1 MRIVKLY
8 TFYRKRADGIGMNIQ
23 EIAKLAK
30 VSVSTVSKI
39 INGKDE
45 DISEPT
51 RKRVLKVVE
60 EQNYI
65 PYEKYRMREGM
76 IHRLVGLVIPGD
88 NRYYG
93 TLIAMIERAL
103 QERGYRLVVY
113 TVWEMDERALEK
125 ALEQLWKRG
134 VAGILV
140 NGASAVSRLPENCKA
155 VYFTETDAFDGRQKN
170 TFYFRKQEA
179 GRLAAEALLDA
190 GHRKIGCILE
200 KSEQDIL
207 SGVKAVF
214 RERQL
219 PPENLVHYLGEDRKD
234 LWKTG
239 TAFCMAQDV
248 SAVICGNPEITGM
261 VLGYAGKMGV
271 QVPRE
276 LSVVCM
282 EEQEILEYMAGG
294 IAAVQY
300 PLKQLVS
307 SAVSYLLQMITEK
320 KECEVTRK
328 FLPALE
334 RRNSILRKEERSK
347 GGKIVVVG
355 SMNIDTL
362 IEGARI
368 PVNGE
373 THIAE
378 NILVMPGGKGGNQA
392 VGVGKLG
399 GRAYMI
405 GRVGR
410 DADGK
415 TLFKGLADH
424 GVYMD
429 GVEFD
434 DQLSSGRA
442 FVHLDREGENT
453 IVVYRGANG
462 NLDKAQLMR
471 HEEIFRDAKYCLLS
485 SEISVETIR
494 AAKRHCRDNKTEII
508 LKPSALEEIE
518 EDILEGIAYL
528 VPNEKEMEQIC
539 PGSEPL
545 EEKADSLLRSGVENV
560 IVTLGRQGAY
570 LKNRE
575 HSLYFSSAPFTAI
588 DSTGGADSF
597 ISAMAFSLSE
607 GKGLIYSII
616 YATYAAGIT
625 VTRYG
630 VQEAMPDKK
639 TIGIYREDIER
650 KYREVKKII

>member
-1 MRIVKLY
+1 MKIVKLY
-8 TFYRKRADGIGMNIQ
+8 TFYRERAYGMNIQ

-39 INGKDE
+39 INGKDD

-65 PYEKYRMREGM
+65 PYEKYRAREGLAN
-76 IHRLVGLVIPGD
+76 RLIGLIIPGD

-93 TLIAMIERAL
+93 SLIAMIEGAL

-113 TVWEMDERALEK
+113 TVRSMDEKTLEN

-134 VAGILV
+134 MIGVLV
-140 NGASAVSRLPENCKA
+140 NGASAVSRVPENRKV
-155 VYFTETDAFDGRQKN
+155 VYFTDTDEFDQRQQN
-170 TFYFRKQEA
+170 TFYFRKHEA
-179 GRLAAEALLDA
+179 GRLAAEALLEA

-207 SGVKAVF
+207 RGVRSVF
-214 RERQL
+214 EERQL
-219 PPENLVHYLGEDRKD
+219 PLGNLVHYLGKDREEI
-234 LWKTG
+234 WKTG
-239 TAFCMAQDV
+239 VAFCLTEDV
-248 SAVICGNPEITGM
+248 SAVICGDSEITGM
-261 VLGYAGKMGV
+261 VLGYAGKTGA

-276 LSVVCM
+276 LSLVCM

-294 IAAVQY
+294 ITAVQY
-300 PLKQLVS
+300 PLQQMTS
-307 SAVSYLLQMITEK
+307 SAVDHLLHMITEK
-320 KECEVTRK
+320 KECEITRK
-328 FLPALE
+328 FLPALR
-334 RRNSILRKEERSK
+334 RRNSILRREERVS

-355 SMNIDTL
+355 SMNLDTM

-399 GRAYMI
+399 GRAHMI
-405 GRVGR
+405 GRVGK

-434 DQLSSGRA
+434 DQLFSGKA
-442 FVHLDREGENT
+442 FIHLDREGENT

-462 NLDKAQLMR
+462 NLDRSQLMR
-471 HEEIFRDAKYCLLS
+471 HKEIFRDAKYCLLS

-494 AAKRHCRDNKTEII
+494 EAKRHCRDNKTEII

-539 PGSEPL
+539 PGDQPL
-545 EEKADSLLRSGVENV
+545 EDKADSLLKGGVKNV

-575 HSLYFSSAPFTAI
+575 HSIYFSSAPFTAI

-607 GKGLIYSII
+607 GNELIYSII

-650 KYREVKKII
+650 KYREVKKTI

>member
-1 MRIVKLY
+1 MKKV
-8 TFYRKRADGIGMNIQ
+8 DGVGMNIQ
-23 EIAKLAK
+23 EVAKLAK

-39 INGKDE
+39 INGKDN

-51 RKRVLKVVE
+51 RKRVLKIVE

-65 PYEKYRMREGM
+65 PYAKYRMKEGM
-76 IHRLVGLVIPGD
+76 ANRLVGLVIPG
-88 NRYYG
+88 NNSYYG
-93 TLIAMIERAL
+93 VLIAMIEEAL

-113 TVWEMDERALEK
+113 TVSEMDAKVLDE

-134 VAGILV
+134 VIGVLV
-140 NGASAVSRLPENCKA
+140 NGTLAASHVPENCKA
-155 VYFTETDAFDGRQKN
+155 VYFTETEEFDQRQQN
-170 TFYFRKQEA
+170 TFYFRKYEA
-179 GRLAAEALLDA
+179 GRLAAEALLEA

-200 KSEQDIL
+200 QSEQNIL
-207 SGVKAVF
+207 NGIEAVF

-219 PPENLVHYLGEDRKD
+219 PEGDLVSYLGKDRED
-234 LWKTG
+234 LWKNGTG
-239 TAFCMAQDV
+239 FCMTDNV
-248 SAVICGNPEITGM
+248 SAMICGSSEITGM
-261 VLGYAGKMGV
+261 VLEYAGKTGI
-271 QVPRE
+271 QAPQE
-276 LSVVCM
+276 LSIVCM
-282 EEQEILEYMAGG
+282 EEQDILEYMAGG
-294 IAAVQY
+294 IASVKY
-300 PLKQLVS
+300 PLQQMTA
-307 SAVSYLLQMITEK
+307 SAVHHLLQMITEK
-320 KECEVTRK
+320 KECEIARK
-328 FLPALE
+328 FFPVLQK
-334 RRNSILRKEERSK
+334 RGSIRKNEEGQR

-355 SMNIDTL
+355 SMNIDNV
-362 IEGARI
+362 IEGVRI

-373 THIAE
+373 THIAD

-405 GRVGR
+405 GRIGK

-415 TLFKGLADH
+415 LLFKGLSDC

-434 DQLSSGRA
+434 DQLSSGQA

-462 NLDKAQLMR
+462 NLDGAQLER
-471 HEEIFRDAKYCLLS
+471 HGEVFQNAKYCLIS
-485 SEISVETIR
+485 SEISMETIR
-494 AAKRHCRDNKTEII
+494 AAKKHCRKNQTEMI

-518 EDILEGIAYL
+518 EDILEGIDYL

-539 PGSEPL
+539 PGNMPL
-545 EEKADSLLRSGVENV
+545 EEKADRLLANGVKNV
-560 IVTLGRQGAY
+560 IVTLGKQGSY
-570 LKNRE
+570 LKNKA
-575 HSLYFSSAPFTAI
+575 HSIYFPSAPFTAI

-607 GKGLIYSII
+607 GNELIYSII

-639 TIGIYREDIER
+639 TIGIYIEEMER
-650 KYREVKKII
+650 KYREIKEII

>member
-1 MRIVKLY
+1 MHIVKLY
-8 TFYRKRADGIGMNIQ
+8 TFYRERADGIDMNIQ
-23 EIAKLAK
+23 EIAKLAG

-39 INGKDE
+39 INGKDD

-51 RKRVLKVVE
+51 RRRVLKVVE

-65 PYEKYRMREGM
+65 PYEKYRAREGM
-76 IHRLVGLVIPGD
+76 AKRLIGLVIPEN

-93 TLIAMIERAL
+93 ALIAMIEEAL
-103 QERGYRLVVY
+103 QERGYRVVVH
-113 TVWEMDERALEK
+113 TLRDGGKKAAED

-134 VAGILV
+134 VAGVLI
-140 NGASAVSRLPENCKA
+140 NGEAAVSRVPENCKI
-155 VYFTETDAFDGRQKN
+155 VYFTDTDEFDQRQQN
-170 TFYFRKQEA
+170 TFYFRKHEA
-179 GRLAAEALLDA
+179 GRLAAEALLEA
-190 GHRKIGCILE
+190 GHSKIGCILE
-200 KSEQDIL
+200 KSKQDIL
-207 SGVKAVF
+207 NGIKSVF

-219 PPENLVHYLGEDRKD
+219 PLENLVYYLGSDGEDLR
-234 LWKTG
+234 KTG
-239 TAFCMAQDV
+239 TAFCMTRDV

-261 VLGYAGKMGV
+261 VLEYAGKTGMR
-271 QVPRE
+271 VPQE
-276 LSVVCM
+276 LSLVCM

-300 PLKQLVS
+300 PFKQLTS
-307 SAVSYLLQMITEK
+307 SAVHYLLQMITEK
-320 KECEVTRK
+320 KECEITRK
-328 FLPALE
+328 FLPAL
-334 RRNSILRKEERSK
+334 RRRSSIRRKEEQVN

-355 SMNIDTL
+355 SMNIDTV
-362 IEGARI
+362 IEGERI

-373 THIAE
+373 TRLAE

-392 VGVGKLG
+392 VGVRKLG

-405 GRVGR
+405 GRTGK
-410 DADGK
+410 DTDGK
-415 TLFKGLADH
+415 TLFKGLTDH
-424 GVYMD
+424 GVCMD

-434 DQLSSGRA
+434 DQLLSGKA
-442 FVHLDREGENT
+442 FIHLDTEGENT
-453 IVVYRGANG
+453 IVVYQGANG
-462 NLDKAQLMR
+462 NLDESQLMR
-471 HEEIFRDAKYCLLS
+471 HKEIFEGAKYCLLS

-518 EDILEGIAYL
+518 EDILEGIDYL
-528 VPNEKEMEQIC
+528 VPNEREMEQIC
-539 PGSEPL
+539 SGGMAL
-545 EEKADSLLRSGVENV
+545 EEKADKLIRSGVRNV
-560 IVTLGRQGAY
+560 IVTLGRHGAY

-575 HSLYFSSAPFTAI
+575 HSIYFSSAPFTAI

-607 GKGLIYSII
+607 GNELIYSII

-639 TIGIYREDIER
+639 TIGIYKEDIER
-650 KYREVKKII
+650 KYREVKKTM

>member
-1 MRIVKLY
+1 
-8 TFYRKRADGIGMNIQ
+8 MNIQ
-23 EIAKLAK
+23 EIAKQAK

-39 INGKDE
+39 INGKDD

-65 PYEKYRMREGM
+65 PYEKYRTKEGM
-76 IHRLVGLVIPGD
+76 ANRLVGLVIQGN

-93 TLIAMIERAL
+93 NLIAMIEDEL
-103 QERGYRLVVY
+103 QKRSYRLVIY
-113 TVWEMDERALEK
+113 TIQDMYEKTLED
-125 ALEQLWKRG
+125 ALEQLRKRG
-134 VAGILV
+134 VIGVLV
-140 NGASAVSRLPENCKA
+140 NGASAVSRVSENCKT
-155 VYFTETDAFDGRQKN
+155 VYFTETEKFDQRQKN
-170 TFYFRKQEA
+170 TFYFRKHEA
-179 GRLAAEALLDA
+179 GRLAVEALIEA
-190 GHRKIGCILE
+190 GHKKIGCILE

-207 SGVKAVF
+207 SGIKAVF
-214 RERQL
+214 EERQI
-219 PPENLVHYLGEDRKD
+219 PFGNLVYYLGKDREDI
-234 LWKTG
+234 WKTG
-239 TAFCMAQDV
+239 VAFCMMEDV
-248 SAVICGNPEITGM
+248 SAVICGNSEITGI
-261 VLGYAGKMGV
+261 VLGYAGKIGMKI
-271 QVPRE
+271 PEE
-276 LSVVCM
+276 LSIVCM

-294 IAAVQY
+294 VAAVQY
-300 PLKQLVS
+300 PFQQMIS
-307 SAVSYLLQMITEK
+307 SAVHYLLQMITEK
-320 KECEVTRK
+320 KECEITRK
-328 FLPALE
+328 FLPTLR
-334 RRNSILRKEERSK
+334 RRNSILRNEERAR

-355 SMNIDTL
+355 SMNLDTVL
-362 IEGARI
+362 EGVCI

-399 GRAYMI
+399 GKVYMI
-405 GRVGR
+405 GRVGK

-415 TLFKGLADH
+415 ILYKGLADH
-424 GVYMD
+424 GVYME

-434 DQLSSGRA
+434 DQLFSGKA
-442 FVHLDREGENT
+442 FIHLDREGENT

-462 NLDKAQLMR
+462 NLDRSQLMR
-471 HEEIFRDAKYCLLS
+471 HKEIFQDAKYCLLS
-485 SEISVETIR
+485 SEISMETIR
-494 AAKRHCRDNKTEII
+494 EAKRHCQANKTEII

-518 EDILEGIAYL
+518 EDILEGIDYL

-539 PGSEPL
+539 PGNMAL
-545 EEKADSLLRSGVENV
+545 DEKADNLIKSGVRNV
-560 IVTLGRQGAY
+560 IVTMGRQGVY

-575 HSLYFSSAPFTAI
+575 HSVYFSSAPFTAI

-607 GKGLIYSII
+607 GNELIYSII

-639 TIGIYREDIER
+639 TINIYKEDIER
-650 KYREVKKII
+650 KYREVKKNV